1 MAFHV
6 EISAGL
12 NRARAFNLDEA
23 EVRRLVERWVSDLTI
38 ELGDREWQ
46 PRKSSIKILE
56 GPALEPPELSFGQGW
71 SNAERSSKAVTRELV
86 SATAEEAETGATSVI
101 VVGAAEAAEKTVAEI
116 GIDAEASRI
125 SWREA
130 RRWIDDRDPE
140 VAAVILVTELPEA
153 TPRTESPPREE

>member
-6 EISAGL
+6 EISSSL

-23 EVRRLVERWVSDLTI
+23 EVQRLVERWVSDLMI

-56 GPALEPPELSFGQGW
+56 GPILEGPELSFGQGW

-86 SATAEEAETGATSVI
+86 TATAEEAATGATSVI
-101 VVGAAEAAEKTVAEI
+101 VVGATEAAERTVAEI
-116 GIDAEASRI
+116 GLDPEASRI
-125 SWREA
+125 SWKEA

-140 VAAVILVTELPEA
+140 VAAVILVTELPEPK
-153 TPRTESPPREE
+153 PRTEPSPHGE